1 MSKPVVCVLEN
12 VSLAEAQLTMLKN
25 NVSHLCVTTDGTN
38 KTVVYGIISQQDLI
52 AASNPVLIKEKSHML
67 QRFKTNAR
75 LTNLIQSCTKKN
87 IPLPHI
93 NNIASEINYKR
104 AVELAIL
111 DLSSCSFLTLGRKV
125 KRSEQL
131 LLTDQD
137 SILILK
143 TLSRKYREVKDY
155 F

>member
-67 QRFKTNAR
+67 QRFKTNAF
-75 LTNLIQSCTKKN
+75 
-87 IPLPHI
+87 
-93 NNIASEINYKR
+93 
-104 AVELAIL
+104 
-111 DLSSCSFLTLGRKV
+111 D
-125 KRSEQL
+125 
-131 LLTDQD
+131 
-137 SILILK
+137 
-143 TLSRKYREVKDY
+143 
-155 F
+155 